1 MRTLKRIGKCLTI
14 SAEKLIIFLTLEA
27 FLLHS
32 LGSVLGLIF
41 RNEYMINNYFKEH
54 WLKNLKLTLY
64 LVDSS

>member
-14 SAEKLIIFLTLEA
+14 SAKKLIIFLTLEA
-27 FLLHS
+27 FLLYS

-64 LVDSS
+64 IVDSS